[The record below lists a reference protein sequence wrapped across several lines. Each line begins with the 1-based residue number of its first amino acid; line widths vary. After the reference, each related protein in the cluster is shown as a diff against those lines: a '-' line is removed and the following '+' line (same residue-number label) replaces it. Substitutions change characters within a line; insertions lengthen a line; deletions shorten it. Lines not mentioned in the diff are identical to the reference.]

1 MADKTSKINE
11 INHKHKLFS
20 KIFKRALAL
29 FIIVIINFNSFSA
42 VVSSNDGSAFITK
55 AEFDALVNDFNSRI
69 EDYEKSIDAKIDGAI
84 AEYLA
89 GLATA
94 SSYIMEDLIH
104 VAKEN
109 NVNNL
114 KFIQWKAPK
123 TTKNV
128 DDVSAGIYLSHTSG
142 SINISNGVR
151 GMTIMSNR
159 AAWAGEMSLMRYT
172 NYSGNSENYTSYYY
186 YALFPFGIQDVI
198 NNVYTND
205 VSNWYLQ
212 DINRYRVHYDLSVT
226 GSSFLA
232 TVNGFTEPLT
242 ANHPTQVNC
251 NFAAGVTA
259 LQPGSKTLDVVTNWL
274 NRNWTAL
281 YTMTHSWTRQSDT
294 SNNDFLNYNLASS
307 ISGNTSVVSYDFRD
321 YYSPLENTELIIQR
335 NSPSSNGKGDESGVS
350 YDISKVTSDPDT
362 GIKTRTQILGVSYYN
377 NVTFKWNFNK
387 VKVYNVNWAN
397 LVNSFYTTY
406 FNIPYYKYYGIPICK
421 PNKMTGDITFKLK
434 FSNTQVSSVYP
445 AFTYQ
450 INDVKFSNG
459 NLPSSSNVLYN
470 ETVPQGNSTYTKE
483 ITITK
488 DTVKDTTNGDYLY
501 IKIQPSVAD
510 QIVSVDTEGDIL
522 ITIEA

>member
-1 MADKTSKINE
+1 MADKLRK
-11 INHKHKLFS
+11 KYRLS
-20 KIFKRALAL
+20 KIFKRAMAL
-29 FIIVIINFNSFSA
+29 FIIVIINFNSYAA

-104 VAKEN
+104 VAKVN
-109 NVNNL
+109 SNNNL
-114 KFIQWKAPK
+114 KFIRWKTPQAAN
-123 TTKNV
+123 NV
-128 DDVSAGIYLSHTSG
+128 DDVSAGFYITHSTG
-142 SINISNGVR
+142 SVVLSNGIR
-151 GMTIMSNR
+151 GMAIMCNNV
-159 AAWAGEMSLMRYT
+159 AWAGGLALIRYT
-172 NYSGNSENYTSYYY
+172 NFTENSSNFTSYYY
-186 YALFPFGIQDVI
+186 YAMFPFGVQDVT
-198 NNVYTND
+198 NKVYTGD

-212 DINRYRVHYDLSVT
+212 DINRYRVHYDLSV
-226 GSSFLA
+226 
-232 TVNGFTEPLT
+232 NGAQTKADVGGFEGTLT

-251 NFAAGVTA
+251 DFSSGVTA
-259 LQPGSKTLDVVTNWL
+259 LQPGSKTMTIVSNWL
-274 NRNWTAL
+274 NRNWSAL

-307 ISGNTSVVSYDFRD
+307 ISGNVSVVSYDFRD
-321 YYSPLENTELIIQR
+321 YYSPLENTELVIQR
-335 NSPSSNGKGDESGVS
+335 DASSSGNDGGKTGVTYNIHNYQNNSTGGK
-350 YDISKVTSDPDT
+350 TDT
-362 GIKTRTQILGVSYYN
+362 LGFYQYN
-377 NVTFKWNFNK
+377 NNITFNWNFNK

-397 LVNSFYTTY
+397 LVNGFFTTY
-406 FNIPYYKYYGIPICK
+406 FNEPYYKYYGIPICK

-434 FSNTQVSSVYP
+434 FSNTQVSGVYP

-459 NLPSSSNVLYN
+459 NLPSSGALYS
-470 ETVPQGNSTYTKE
+470 ETVPQGNSTYTKD
-483 ITITK
+483 IKITK
-488 DTVKDTTNGDYLY
+488 DTIKDATNGDYLY
-501 IKIQPSVAD
+501 IKIQPSVAG